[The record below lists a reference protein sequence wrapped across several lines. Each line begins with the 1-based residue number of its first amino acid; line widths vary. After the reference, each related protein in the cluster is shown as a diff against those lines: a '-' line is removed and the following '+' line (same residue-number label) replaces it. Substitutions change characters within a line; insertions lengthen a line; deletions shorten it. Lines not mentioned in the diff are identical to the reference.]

1 MRLEIN
7 LVFVV
12 LVLLLTGSTQTR
24 GQSSA
29 LPPVLPGSHTGT
41 SASPDRVT
49 GDPGN
54 EGPQGTRD
62 PAGKDET
69 STETITRAEGTV
81 RSDNVTDAAFKS
93 HLLSTSSPAAA
104 SAHTDGA
111 VVMKAHT
118 GASSSPAGAHSLS
131 SRPMAQSPTPL
142 HHVSTTEDRK
152 PPATDPTAT
161 FSSQPAH
168 TVPIMSST
176 TQSQAKSKPTG
187 RPPTSAPVPVGPK
200 HREAPSELNVGD
212 EELRGPRFHP
222 SSRLDPLLAGLLSV
236 FIVTTAIVFVVLF
249 LKLRQRTNHPEFH
262 RLQDLPMDD
271 LMEDTPL
278 SRYTY

>member
-12 LVLLLTGSTQTR
+12 LVLLLTGSSQTR
-24 GQSSA
+24 GEGSA
-29 LPPVLPGSHTGT
+29 LPPVFPRSHTDT

-54 EGPQGTRD
+54 EALQWTRD
-62 PAGKDET
+62 PAGKNET
-69 STETITRAEGTV
+69 SPETITRMEGTV
-81 RSDNVTDAAFKS
+81 SSNNVTDAAITT
-93 HLLSTSSPAAA
+93 HLLSTSSAAA
-104 SAHTDGA
+104 TSAHTDAA

-118 GASSSPAGAHSLS
+118 GAASSPAGAHGLS
-131 SRPMAQSPTPL
+131 STPTPQNTTLL
-142 HHVSTTEDRK
+142 HHISTTEGRTL
-152 PPATDPTAT
+152 PATDPTAT

-168 TVPIMSST
+168 TVQSMSSRAHAAR
-176 TQSQAKSKPTG
+176 TQSQSTP
-187 RPPTSAPVPVGPK
+187 APVPVGPK
-200 HREAPSELNVGD
+200 HQEAPSELNVGD
-212 EELRGPRFHP
+212 EDLKGPRYHP
-222 SSRLDPLLAGLLSV
+222 SSPLDPLLAGLLSV